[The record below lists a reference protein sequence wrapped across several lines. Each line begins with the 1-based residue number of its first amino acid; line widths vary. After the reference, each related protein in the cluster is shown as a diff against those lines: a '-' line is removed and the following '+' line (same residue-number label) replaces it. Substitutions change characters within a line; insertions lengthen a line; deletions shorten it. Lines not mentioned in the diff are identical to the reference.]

1 MVMQTSPAFPGPRW
15 YAIPGR
21 VLFFTFLL
29 TLMSFA
35 VVLFLSI
42 VGLVISAAVHGGTPD
57 MRFAYRHV
65 ALPAAAASGAVTLV
79 LSLVIEVRHYRQAKT
94 LAGIARLSR

>member
-1 MVMQTSPAFPGPRW
+1 MQTSPVLHGPRW

-35 VVLFLSI
+35 VVLLLSI
-42 VGLVISAAVHGGTPD
+42 TGLLISAAVHGGTPD

-65 ALPAAAASGAVTLV
+65 ALPAAVVSGSVTLV
-79 LSLVIEVRHYRQAKT
+79 LSLVMEIRHYRQARA
-94 LAGIARLSR
+94 LAGIARASR